1 MLQFRVPSWVNK
13 HQFEYENADELS
25 NSVVSTIVF
34 GMKKLNSNN
43 SIASIVIPVWNEEKN
58 IARTLSSLA
67 AQKTDYSFEVIVVN
81 NNSTDGTQAV
91 LDRCGVQSFFEP
103 RQGIPWARQAGLE
116 KARGKYILCA
126 DGDSLYPEN
135 WVETLVQS
143 LEQPDVAVVYG
154 RHSFI
159 PPKNSSRISI
169 AIYEWFAEISFKI
182 RGRKKLH
189 LNAMAASLGFRR
201 DWALEVG
208 GFDPAMKRGSDGR
221 LTFHLAQKGGITVLH
236 EDDARVWTDSRRLF
250 TNGGLVKAFVSRA
263 WKEIKRFKE
272 YV

>member
-25 NSVVSTIVF
+25 NRVVSTIVF

-116 KARGKYILCA
+116 EARGKYILCA
-126 DGDSLYPEN
+126 DGDSVPRKL
-135 WVETLVQS
+135 
-143 LEQPDVAVVYG
+143 G
-154 RHSFI
+154 R
-159 PPKNSSRISI
+159 NSGSI
-169 AIYEWFAEISFKI
+169 F
-182 RGRKKLH
+182 R
-189 LNAMAASLGFRR
+189 AA
-201 DWALEVG
+201 
-208 GFDPAMKRGSDGR
+208 
-221 LTFHLAQKGGITVLH
+221 
-236 EDDARVWTDSRRLF
+236 
-250 TNGGLVKAFVSRA
+250 
-263 WKEIKRFKE
+263 
-272 YV
+272 